1 MQYTAEKAVDNIGGA
16 EFRKHDSRDQSFRK
30 CVQGFVR
37 LGIAQSRN
45 KIEIGLSVGV
55 IDVAGNKFVKKCI
68 LDLCFFRKVGQIV
81 QVNQIFDKIYRK
93 AEKQYLGRLVER
105 FDVEQITVD
114 QAGIS
119 RRIQIIFSLDPLCQG
134 TFQNN
139 QKLIVVV

>member
-1 MQYTAEKAVDNIGGA
+1 MIVEIKASAN
-16 EFRKHDSRDQSFRK
+16 
-30 CVQGFVR
+30 VQGFVR

-119 RRIQIIFSLDPLCQG
+119 RRIQIIFSSIRCVREPSK
-134 TFQNN
+134 TIRNS
-139 QKLIVVV
+139 